1 MFDRFFGNRIVA
13 ESLERMIETGR
24 IAQTI
29 LLAGPEGVGKATL
42 ARRFAARLLALSAPG
57 AAEEIRRQIEQDD
70 LSLPENRKIL
80 EEREKWPG
88 EKRAED
94 PLFFASYPDFVT
106 FCPEGPLRQISI
118 QQMRLARSRAQL
130 RPLRGGWRVFLI
142 DRMDRAGAQAADA
155 LLKTLE
161 EPPPHLVL
169 FLTAEN
175 PYELPATIRSRSVV
189 FWMTPLSDAEM
200 EAAARALGWKD
211 AARRIAL
218 AGGCPGVAAT
228 MDLALYEKRRAAALA
243 MLESAS
249 GAASFAD
256 WVKKSQPLLA
266 SKTEKLSEHL
276 KPLYALIE
284 DLLVLKSGGSRLR
297 NQDLRPALEQL
308 AARVDFPWLCEAVA
322 LADAWDGLE
331 RRNVQKAAAADQF
344 VVRLAGLA
352 NAARWS

>member
-1 MFDRFFGNRIVA
+1 MFENFFGNRTAA

-42 ARRFAARLLALSAPG
+42 ARRFAARLLAKGDP
-57 AAEEIRRQIEQDD
+57 AAAAEIRRKIEQDD

-80 EEREKWPG
+80 EEREKWPS
-88 EKRAED
+88 EKRAEE
-94 PLFFASYPDFVT
+94 PLFFATHPDFVT

-130 RPLRGGWRVFLI
+130 RPLRGNWRVFLI

-169 FLTAEN
+169 ILTAEN
-175 PYELPATIRSRSVV
+175 PYELPPTIRSRSVI
-189 FWMTPLSDAEM
+189 FWMTPLNDSEM
-200 EAAARALGWKD
+200 EEAARALGWKD

-228 MDLALYEKRRAAALA
+228 MDLEEYSRRRAVALA
-243 MLESAS
+243 LLESA
-249 GAASFAD
+249 AAAAGFAE
-256 WVKKSQPLLA
+256 WVKKSQGLL
-266 SKTEKLSEHL
+266 SGRTEKLAAYL
-276 KPLYALIE
+276 KPLYGLLE
-284 DLLVLKSGGSRLR
+284 DILVLKGGGARVRNEDVREAIGRL
-297 NQDLRPALEQL
+297 AG
-308 AARVDFPWLCEAVA
+308 RVDFEWVREAVA
-322 LADAWDGLE
+322 LADEWDGLE
-331 RRNVQKAAAADQF
+331 RRNVQKAAAVDQF
-344 VVRLAGLA
+344 VVRLAGFVK
-352 NAARWS
+352 AAR